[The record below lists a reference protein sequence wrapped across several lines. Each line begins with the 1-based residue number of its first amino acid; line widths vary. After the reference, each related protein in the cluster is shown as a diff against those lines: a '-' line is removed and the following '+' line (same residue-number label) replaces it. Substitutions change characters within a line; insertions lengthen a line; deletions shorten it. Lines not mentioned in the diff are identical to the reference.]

1 MAVYYEDYA
10 PGNEEVRAAVAAH
23 PDKLIGYVRANL
35 HDEPKALGQVRT
47 CFDEYGFRGLKIH
60 PWQGDGFPTR
70 GLMDLLGEYGRPL
83 LLHTKPDLEAID
95 AIAHLAR
102 SHPKVP
108 VIAGHM
114 GGFSAFWPGFVKL
127 CAVEAKQIDN
137 LYLDTAF
144 VFLHHWIRLAVD
156 ICGPEKVL
164 FASDGPPRPS
174 RHRHEANRAVPLHR
188 FGERADPGGQRQ
200 AAPRPLGSPQARGN
214 GRLVTS
220 TSIIFIASQICSK
233 LWNRFT
239 RHSERDQARAEID
252 SRGVDRGST

>member
-1 MAVYYEDYA
+1 MIIDTHVHIGRGEKLEDTYQIDQSPATVLEQMAECGIDKSCLMAVYYEDYA

-35 HDEPKALGQVRT
+35 HDEPKALAQVRT
-47 CFDEYGFRGLKIH
+47 CFDEYDFRGIKIH

-102 SHPKVP
+102 THPRVP

-127 CAVEAKQIDN
+127 CALEAKQIDN

-164 FASDGPPRPS
+164 LASDGPLA
-174 RHRHEANRAVPLHR
+174 H
-188 FGERADPGGQRQ
+188 PG
-200 AAPRPLGSPQARGN
+200 
-214 GRLVTS
+214 
-220 TSIIFIASQICSK
+220 IAMKQIELC
-233 LWNRFT
+233 RFT
-239 RHSERDQARAEID
+239 DSENAAIL
-252 SRGVDRGST
+252 GGNAAKLLGL